1 MEALYGFD
9 SGRSKRAIV
18 ENRKMAE
25 ALKDNKGFVYE
36 VSFSLFLL
44 NDIINSVFRCF
55 PMTMA
60 GEKEYTTTL

>member
-1 MEALYGFD
+1 
-9 SGRSKRAIV
+9 
-18 ENRKMAE
+18 
-25 ALKDNKGFVYE
+25 LKDNKGFVYE

-55 PMTMA
+55 LMTMA